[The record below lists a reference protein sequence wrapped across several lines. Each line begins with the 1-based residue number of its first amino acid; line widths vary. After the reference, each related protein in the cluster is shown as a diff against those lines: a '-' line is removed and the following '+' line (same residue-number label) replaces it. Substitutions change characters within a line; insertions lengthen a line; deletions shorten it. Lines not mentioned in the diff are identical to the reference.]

1 LEEEEDLPKEEEDQQ
16 ENEEEKPQ
24 PPSPP
29 RWQPRKRKPKT
40 TRRGQNTPI
49 EPPVGGYGGGPSDL
63 SLLPEYGKHIGSRF
77 VDRRSKFDLIK
88 NFRLLKVKMKILIQ
102 QKCVKIHC

>member
-1 LEEEEDLPKEEEDQQ
+1 LIEVSSTAENQPEPVPKPAEHEDVEENELEEEEDLPKEEEDQQ
-16 ENEEEKPQ
+16 ENEEEKP
-24 PPSPP
+24 
-29 RWQPRKRKPKT
+29 KPKT

-63 SLLPEYGKHIGSRF
+63 SLLPEYGKHIGSLF

-88 NFRLLKVKMKILIQ
+88 NFRL
-102 QKCVKIHC
+102 